1 MEKESESMERHAY
14 APFNFQKREINTIFK
29 PQI

>member
-1 MEKESESMERHAY
+1 MEKESMERHAY
-14 APFNFQKREINTIFK
+14 APFNFQKRKINTIFK

>member
-1 MEKESESMERHAY
+1 MEKESESMERHTDAS
-14 APFNFQKREINTIFK
+14 FSFRKQEINTIFK

>member
-14 APFNFQKREINTIFK
+14 APFNFQKRKINTNLIV
-29 PQI
+29 

>member
-14 APFNFQKREINTIFK
+14 APFNFQKRKNNTIFN